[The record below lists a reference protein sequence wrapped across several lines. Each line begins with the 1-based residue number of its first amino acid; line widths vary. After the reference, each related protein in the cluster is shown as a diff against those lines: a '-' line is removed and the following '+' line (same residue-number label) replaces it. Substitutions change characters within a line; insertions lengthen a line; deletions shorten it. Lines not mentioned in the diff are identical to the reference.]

1 MGKVL
6 GMLGALAVLGYVQ
19 NMAFTWS
26 SRTRNQN
33 DPALH
38 RYAAWC
44 SNGVWFLMQMTIW
57 GSIWTGLT
65 QNNPWVVALTGLVYT
80 VSTTEGSVKMME
92 LLIKRGK

>member
-1 MGKVL
+1 MGKVI
-6 GMLGALAVLGYVQ
+6 GMLGLLGVLGYIQ

-33 DPALH
+33 DTKLH

-57 GSIWTGLT
+57 GTLWTALT
-65 QNNPWVVALTGLVYT
+65 HDSLWVIAATGLVYT
-80 VSTTEGSVKMME
+80 LSTTEGSVRMME